1 MTRGAAARTRLALL
15 AAALLALLL
24 FALTGTFASAHTPGE
39 AKAKARPGITSSVQ
53 PAGTGAAAL
62 REPCRSHEP
71 AHAPQTRDRRRATVC
86 AGAPQHPPISRQ
98 AAAPQAAAAPG
109 AAHRHPTRSSG
120 AHSPAALQVFRC

>member
-1 MTRGAAARTRLALL
+1 MRGAAARTRLVLLAVALL
-15 AAALLALLL
+15 TLQL

-39 AKAKARPGITSSVQ
+39 AKAKARPGIASSVQ
-53 PAGTGAAAL
+53 PADAGAATL

-71 AHAPQTRDRRRATVC
+71 ARTPQTRDRRRGTVC

-98 AAAPQAAAAPG
+98 AAAPPAAAAPG
-109 AAHRHPTRSSG
+109 AAHRHLTRSSR